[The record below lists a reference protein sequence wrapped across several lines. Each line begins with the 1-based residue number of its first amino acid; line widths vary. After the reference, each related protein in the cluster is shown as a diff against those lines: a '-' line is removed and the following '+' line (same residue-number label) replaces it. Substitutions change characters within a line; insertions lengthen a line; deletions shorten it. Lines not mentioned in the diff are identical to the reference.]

1 MTSKSRRSKSGLT
14 AVTLFPESPMSQLT
28 TSEDDLQPHQSFL
41 EQQLL
46 DAQSKITETE
56 SRSEESQELIQ
67 RLKNQLGVS
76 RNIRSK
82 LEKEN
87 TELIDRNAK
96 LESNGKSLDSKYSNL
111 YNIYLKLFQS
121 NATLEEEHTSFKNK
135 CSDGELYSISAST
148 GTGNDYECKL
158 PNTTCR
164 SKTEMQMQ
172 IKRLEEEVRD
182 QENKRVEVL
191 RGINESLSTE
201 WQVLYDLYIKVQ
213 AEQVELT
220 ESSAVLQQE
229 QDRLN
234 AELKREQSDRKHFE
248 HCFVCCEEELH
259 KIHDSYQEQI
269 DDLNGK
275 LEAAESDAQDFK
287 HDLDSMR
294 ETIQETEG
302 RMTMMYDKKLESLK
316 LDRDSFYRLY
326 NREVEESKSKDDMIA
341 QYVSKWYESESQMQ
355 QIIQERDDAICRT
368 EAAEECLQYGKD
380 VDDEIHQLLLH
391 AVDRNGSKKRKYDCG
406 T

>member
-1 MTSKSRRSKSGLT
+1 M
-14 AVTLFPESPMSQLT
+14 
-28 TSEDDLQPHQSFL
+28 
-41 EQQLL
+41 
-46 DAQSKITETE
+46 
-56 SRSEESQELIQ
+56 
-67 RLKNQLGVS
+67 
-76 RNIRSK
+76 
-82 LEKEN
+82 
-87 TELIDRNAK
+87 
-96 LESNGKSLDSKYSNL
+96 ESNGKSLDSKYSNL

-234 AELKREQSDRKHFE
+234 AELKREQSDIVL
-248 HCFVCCEEELH
+248 FVV
-259 KIHDSYQEQI
+259 KRSFIKYMIHT
-269 DDLNGK
+269 K
-275 LEAAESDAQDFK
+275 
-287 HDLDSMR
+287 
-294 ETIQETEG
+294 
-302 RMTMMYDKKLESLK
+302 
-316 LDRDSFYRLY
+316 
-326 NREVEESKSKDDMIA
+326 NRS
-341 QYVSKWYESESQMQ
+341 
-355 QIIQERDDAICRT
+355 T
-368 EAAEECLQYGKD
+368 
-380 VDDEIHQLLLH
+380 
-391 AVDRNGSKKRKYDCG
+391 